1 MYCGSHDSHDSHG
14 SHGSH
19 GSPLGSHGSLARR
32 FIKLDAKGRSTYR
45 GLVPKRV
52 AGPTEG
58 VGAWTVATETAT
70 KARLS
75 IPSHTGGNRWSKVR
89 GQDRRKKRGEGR
101 GENMQEQPGKT
112 TVTRTKRARKRAYQ
126 ATRPPARAS
135 GEGEVESS
143 RGLGAASLNINFC
156 IEFSNLSN
164 WKEEA

>member
-1 MYCGSHDSHDSHG
+1 MQ
-14 SHGSH
+14 
-19 GSPLGSHGSLARR
+19 
-32 FIKLDAKGRSTYR
+32 KGEAPTEAWS
-45 GLVPKRV
+45 PKRV
-52 AGPTEG
+52 GGPTEG

-89 GQDRRKKRGEGR
+89 GQDRRKKRGKGR
-101 GENMQEQPGKT
+101 GENMQEQPGET

-156 IEFSNLSN
+156 IKFSNLSN
-164 WKEEA
+164 WKEEALKNQGFNGIRTRDLQEYRCDALPTEL